1 MKKVLFFALALL
13 ATTVAQAAPIVGVSQ
28 DGNPGD
34 VDAQPILDTV
44 ITDLGGGLFGY
55 SVFLDDLVPNNAG
68 PYFLDNLTFTGA
80 IVQDKAGKNNN
91 LPVDDE
97 ETAAGFDGVFGY
109 DMTLDS
115 YFFTPFTNN
124 LVDPPGVVET
134 ANSYSITAGSGGG
147 SSLQKAQVAYIVAS
161 GPIQVSG
168 LVSRAIVGAA
178 ADNFLMSGVIAVPEP
193 TTWAM
198 LVMGAAAL
206 VPVIRRR
213 RSR

>member
-80 IVQDKAGKNNN
+80 IVQDKAGAKNNFD
-91 LPVDDE
+91 VDDE
-97 ETAAGFDGVFGY
+97 DTALGFDGFNY
-109 DMTLDS
+109 DMLRDS
-115 YFFTPFTNN
+115 YFYSPFTSN
-124 LVDPPGVVET
+124 LVDPPGIV
-134 ANSYSITAGSGGG
+134 AGPNSYSITAGSGGG